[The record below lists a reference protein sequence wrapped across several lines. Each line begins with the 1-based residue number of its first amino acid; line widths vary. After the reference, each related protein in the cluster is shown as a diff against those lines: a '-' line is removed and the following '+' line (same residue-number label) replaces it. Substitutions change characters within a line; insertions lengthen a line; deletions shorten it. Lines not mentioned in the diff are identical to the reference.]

1 VELLLS
7 KYIILPLISALIGY
21 LTNVVAIKML
31 FWPRMPINL
40 LFFSLQGL
48 LPKRKM
54 QLASSLGDLV
64 EEQLLSLDDLFE
76 KIDTPEVRKIV
87 SQQIV
92 MAVRDRLGDIIPT
105 IIPVKITKVV
115 ADGVERLILQEIDNI
130 FNRIMESGQ
139 EYLKNEIKISRI
151 VENKVNAFNLD
162 QLEKLIRS
170 VSSPELRAIEILGGV
185 LGLIIGI
192 IQDGI
197 LWLLS

>member
-1 VELLLS
+1 MELLLS